1 MKIENEIKLDFSDV
15 LIRPKRSILKSRSDI
30 NLEREFKFP
39 HSKQIWR
46 GLPIIASNMDTVG
59 TIEMY
64 ETLKEYKMLTC
75 FHKFLRENEYPENDR
90 YRYIVSIGIRDED
103 LKN

>member
-39 HSKQIWR
+39 HSTQIWK
-46 GLPIIASNMDTVG
+46 GVPIIASNMDIG
-59 TIEMY
+59 TIDMY
-64 ETLKEYKMLTC
+64 
-75 FHKFLRENEYPENDR
+75 N
-90 YRYIVSIGIRDED
+90 S
-103 LKN
+103 LKNIIY